1 MTRKVTRQHK
11 AKKGKKKRG
20 REKKQKRLIEA
31 DPEPVGVEEAGNETK
46 RR

>member
-11 AKKGKKKRG
+11 TKKGKKKRG
-20 REKKQKRLIEA
+20 KEGKINHLIEA
-31 DPEPVGVEEAGNETK
+31 DPEPVRVEGAGNETK